1 MKNAI
6 YVIVGLIFT
15 ISGVMRGLWVHS
27 HSPENINIG
36 RAIINKDYWVYNSYE
51 DYYLAMGWA
60 CLIAGLGFI
69 GLLQHLLSQSVSD
82 NKPNI
87 PPVNDNK
94 ANTLSVSDNKPNISP
109 INDNKFDILPVNDKK
124 PYTVPVND
132 SKANIVDTKEEN
144 YVRLRSKPR
153 HIADQRFA
161 NDGNVA
167 LAFFIIFIL
176 VILIISFFSKA

>member
-1 MKNAI
+1 M
-6 YVIVGLIFT
+6 VGLVFT
-15 ISGVMRGLWVHS
+15 IGGVMRALWVHS
-27 HSPENINIG
+27 HNPENINIG
-36 RAIINKDYWVYNSYE
+36 RALIDKNYWVYNSYE
-51 DYYLAMGWA
+51 DYYFAMGWA

-87 PPVNDNK
+87 PPVNNDKTNK
-94 ANTLSVSDNKPNISP
+94 FSVSDNKPNIP
-109 INDNKFDILPVNDKK
+109 PVNNNKLDILPIDDKK
-124 PYTVPVND
+124 SDTLPVND
-132 SKANIVDTKEEN
+132 SKANIEDTKEEN

-167 LAFFIIFIL
+167 IAFFIIFIL
-176 VILIISFFSKA
+176 VMLIISFFSKA